1 MVIAS
6 AYLTSPALGFA
17 VTVAVLSHEIA
28 HELGDYAIMLDL
40 GMNTKKAFIVNG
52 VALFGCLSGGIIGF
66 FILSTVNELIPYALA
81 LSGASFVYVSLSDL
95 LPRLRNCENKKK
107 VSLRF
112 FFIIAGVILS
122 LLIAGH
128 D

>member
-1 MVIAS
+1 M
-6 AYLTSPALGFA
+6 L
-17 VTVAVLSHEIA
+17 
-28 HELGDYAIMLDL
+28 ELGMS
-40 GMNTKKAFIVNG
+40 NKRAFIVIG
-52 VALFGCLSGGIIGF
+52 VALFGCVSGGIIGY
-66 FILSTVNELIPYALA
+66 FILSTVKELIPYALA

-112 FFIIAGVILS
+112 FFILVGVILS